1 VTEKAGTF
9 INWEGRQRPFDA
21 ALPPQATAD
30 MRVLAA
36 LADEVGVDLGL
47 PDAATA
53 RAELATLGTWQGARP
68 AAPDVAA
75 AELSLP
81 AAGQAILTGWRMLL
95 DAGRLQDG
103 ETYLAGTARP
113 VVVRLSQ
120 PTSAEIGAADG
131 DLVTVSTTRG
141 AISLPLEVT
150 DMPDRVVW
158 LPLNSPGSD
167 VASTLGASIGA
178 LVSIGRGGEPE

>member
-1 VTEKAGTF
+1 
-9 INWEGRQRPFDA
+9 
-21 ALPPQATAD
+21 
-30 MRVLAA
+30 
-36 LADEVGVDLGL
+36 
-47 PDAATA
+47 
-53 RAELATLGTWQGARP
+53 
-68 AAPDVAA
+68 
-75 AELSLP
+75 
-81 AAGQAILTGWRMLL
+81 MLL